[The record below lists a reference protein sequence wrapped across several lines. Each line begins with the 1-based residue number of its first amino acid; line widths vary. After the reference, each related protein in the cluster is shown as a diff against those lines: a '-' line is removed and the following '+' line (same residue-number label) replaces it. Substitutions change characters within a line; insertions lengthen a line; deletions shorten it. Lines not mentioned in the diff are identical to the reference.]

1 LFNTIQLR
9 LNQYIL
15 SLGRQ
20 FPERRKCMNDRPI
33 ILGIVGGSAAGKTT
47 LTRGIAQVLGEENVT
62 VICLLRAG
70 QAILKPIYNHST
82 GAFDPPEYI
91 EPRQY
96 LSVEGLLGYSTR
108 RMRDSYDVK
117 NLSCTA

>member
-1 LFNTIQLR
+1 MIAPKELKWEYQL
-9 LNQYIL
+9 LN
-15 SLGRQ
+15 
-20 FPERRKCMNDRPI
+20 I
-33 ILGIVGGSAAGKTT
+33 IEQHLA
-47 LTRGIAQVLGEENVT
+47 
-62 VICLLRAG
+62 LLRAG